1 MQRKNILII
10 AALSDMFDNGTFES
24 AVPTPLPS
32 SVTSRSGTSRDT
44 ERAFARIATVSFRY
58 GSAMSFDVKIEQQLR
73 ICLGINNAH
82 RSIDHDM
89 ARISRIYQTQC

>member
-58 GSAMSFDVKIEQQLR
+58 GSAMSFDVKIEQQPRLTR
-73 ICLGINNAH
+73 YQRH
-82 RSIDHDM
+82 PSFDHDM
-89 ARISRIYQTQC
+89 ERISRIYQA